1 MKIVVIGGAG
11 MVGRRLVAAL
21 REGGH
26 RALAA
31 SRATGVDAQTGAG
44 LADALAGADAVV
56 DVTNPPDY
64 SRAETFFRTAT
75 QRLLAAEAAAGV
87 RHHIILS
94 IVGIERIPGNP
105 YYRAKLA
112 QEETAQAGTV
122 PLTILRATQFFE
134 FARGLADRQG
144 GDPIRASTA
153 ILQPVAVADVVAELV
168 ALATAERAAGLI
180 ELAGPERI
188 TLDEFLRRALRALG
202 DPRTVVTDETA
213 ELLRIGPARDALAP
227 VGDAARIAPTTLAAW
242 AARQRPQG

>member
-11 MVGRRLVAAL
+11 MVGRLLVAAL
-21 REGGH
+21 RERGH
-26 RALAA
+26 EALAA

-64 SRAETFFRTAT
+64 SQAETFFRTAT
-75 QRLLAAEAAAGV
+75 QRLLDAEVAAGV
-87 RHHIILS
+87 RHHLILS
-94 IVGIERIPGNP
+94 IVGIDRIPGNA

-112 QEETAQAGTV
+112 QEETAQAGAV

-144 GDPIRASTA
+144 GDPVRAAST
-153 ILQPVAVADVVAELV
+153 ILQPVAVADVVAELA

-188 TLDEFLRRALRALG
+188 ALDDFIRRAHRALG
-202 DPRTVVTDETA
+202 DPRTVLTDETA
-213 ELLRIGPARDALAP
+213 ELLRVGPIRDALAP
-227 VGDAARIAPTTLAAW
+227 VGDAARIAPTTLDEW
-242 AARQRPQG
+242 AARQQSRS

>member
-11 MVGRRLVAAL
+11 MVGRLLVAAL
-21 REGGH
+21 AERGH

-44 LADALAGADAVV
+44 LAEALDGADAVV

-64 SRAETFFRTAT
+64 SQAEKFFRTAT
-75 QRLLAAEAAAGV
+75 RNLLAAEAAAGV
-87 RHHIILS
+87 RHHLILS
-94 IVGIERIPGNP
+94 IVGIDRIPDNA

-134 FARGLADRQG
+134 FAKGLADRQG
-144 GDPIRASTA
+144 GDPIRAATP

-168 ALATAERAAGLI
+168 ALATAEHAAGLL

-188 TLDEFLRRALRALG
+188 ALDDFMRRALRAIG
-202 DPRTVVTDETA
+202 DRRTVVTDETA
-213 ELLRIGPARDALAP
+213 ELLRVGPIRDALAP
-227 VGDAARIAPTTLAAW
+227 VGTAARIAPTTLDEW